1 MNRFKRIVVI
11 VLDSV
16 GIGELPDAKEY
27 DDEGSNTLGN
37 MAEYLGGLKLPNLE
51 KYGLGNIIKIKGIS
65 PITNPEA
72 YYGKMAELS
81 KGKDTTTGHWEIAG
95 IIREGDFPHY
105 PDGFPD
111 DVMDEFKSKTGCD
124 YLWNKTASG
133 TEIIKKLGEEHLRTK
148 KLIVYTSADS
158 VFQIAANEELYP
170 PDKLYEIC
178 KIARSILTGKN
189 SVARVIARPF
199 IGTKSDNFK
208 RTTNR
213 RDFSLEPTELT
224 ILDVL
229 KNASYDVIAIGKI
242 EDIFSNKGITES
254 YHSKTNLEGIKA
266 TINYLK
272 EDFEGLLFANL
283 VDFDMLYGHRRDSV
297 GYAKALEEFDSFI
310 PELENTMREDDLLI
324 LTADHGNDPTFK
336 GTDHTREYVP
346 LIVYHKGIKV
356 GQKLGVR
363 KTFADIAKT
372 IDNNFNLNRLENGES
387 FLEIIL
393 SLNKHNGGG
402 YDFSNGDS

>member
-1 MNRFKRIVVI
+1 MGKFKRIIVI

-16 GIGELPDAKEY
+16 GVGELPDAMEY

-37 MAEYLGGLKLPNLE
+37 MAEYLGGLKLPHLE
-51 KYGLGNIIKIKGIS
+51 RYGLGNIIKIKGIS
-65 PITNPEA
+65 PIINPEA
-72 YYGKMAELS
+72 CYGKMAELS

-95 IIREGDFPHY
+95 IIRGEDFPHY

-111 DVMDEFKSKTGCD
+111 EVMDEFKRKTGCD

-158 VFQIAANEELYP
+158 VFQIAAHEELYP
-170 PDKLYEIC
+170 PDRLYEIC
-178 KIARSILTGKN
+178 KIARSILTGKH

-199 IGTKSDNFK
+199 IGANSDNFT

-213 RDFSLEPTELT
+213 RDFSLEPTGLT
-224 ILDVL
+224 ILDAL
-229 KNASYDVIAIGKI
+229 KDAAYDVIAIGKI
-242 EDIFSNKGITES
+242 EDIFSNRGITES
-254 YHSKTNLEGIKA
+254 YHSKTNLEGIKG

-272 EDFEGLLFANL
+272 KDFEGLLFANL
-283 VDFDMLYGHRRDSV
+283 VDFDMLYGHRRYSA

-310 PELENTMREDDLLI
+310 PELKNTMSEDDLLI

-346 LIVYHKGIKV
+346 LIVYRKEVKV

-372 IDNNFNLNRLENGES
+372 IDDNFNLNQLENAES
-387 FLEIIL
+387 FLETIL
-393 SLNKHNGGG
+393 SSNKNKWRGI
-402 YDFSNGDS
+402 